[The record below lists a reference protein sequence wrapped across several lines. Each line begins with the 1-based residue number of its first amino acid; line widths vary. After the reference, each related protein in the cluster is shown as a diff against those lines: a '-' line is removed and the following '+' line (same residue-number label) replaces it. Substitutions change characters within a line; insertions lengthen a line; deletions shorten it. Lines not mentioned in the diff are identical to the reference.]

1 MSSITAAKLD
11 GVGVGR
17 PGTRREYVRKD
28 GGEAYA
34 YVSSYLVLLEHGGHS
49 VKGEG
54 IDGQATRVGGGLY
67 MRKCTHPTRF
77 LGAEQTRDVTR
88 HVAPLGAER

>member
-49 VKGEG
+49 VRGEG
-54 IDGQATRVGGGLY
+54 IDGQATRVEEACICESA
-67 MRKCTHPTRF
+67 RIQHVFWVPN
-77 LGAEQTRDVTR
+77 R
-88 HVAPLGAER
+88 HVM